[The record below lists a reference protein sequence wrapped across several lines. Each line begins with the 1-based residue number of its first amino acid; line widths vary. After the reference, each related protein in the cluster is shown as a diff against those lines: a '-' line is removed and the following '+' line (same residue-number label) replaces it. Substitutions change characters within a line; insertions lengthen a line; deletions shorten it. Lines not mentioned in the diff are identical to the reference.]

1 MQLWSLDGF
10 FGSSKSEETLALGIA
25 GCTPGIMAGL
35 GFGLY
40 GDTTLAPGLPR
51 LDYIENTPAMRD
63 VVNGGR
69 SRRSVNSLHGNTR
82 SQIYGGNV
90 TGAGPVPPQLGCAKL
105 LEDYKKVFDK
115 GANDAAEFWED
126 ADNKPMETMM
136 CIAMTYPVVSTCA
149 THPHLQVDDNAVD
162 ATGDVTTEG
171 KYRGFMAFA
180 GIGGAGAADKI
191 VDIVQV
197 TEDDKTQS
205 LKELRESKDFIP
217 CEQRTRKECEESG
230 TWTGFNVEGTQ
241 ASPAAPMCVATS
253 VIPTGLQTTEGAE
266 TRNIYKV
273 ASVAYAVDKTDL
285 EVDEAICRYAGTIT
299 TGDKNGD
306 PERDGTNSNGSPSCK
321 YLYSLKRFGHGEGFE
336 GDHSGYT
343 YDANF
348 QPYNPASDF
357 AASRPNYKDETDFA
371 ADVTLPADN
380 TDGQGGEF
388 WLRVAEQD
396 MYVRE
401 AFEGLGKHQLMKADL
416 EFVSAFAA
424 SAFARKLSNENRYN
438 QQDDTEH
445 YHSDPDRRG
454 RRSNVDLDTPLSDTQ
469 KENRAALL
477 DALPGTCFSPG
488 LTNGLLYQSGWGAA
502 YFSFAIILVVSH
514 LVWFGSA
521 IAGADMESTRFNA
534 RRAMSFFGI
543 LVGFTGLY
551 ILFFIYG
558 SGQGA
563 IMNDDEIRR
572 WANML
577 ATNQNEHD
585 QAMAT
590 GFINRL
596 NHGRLDVFDSGSFT
610 NTATI
615 QALEGLHFVI
625 LAFAIVTPLY
635 GSGYHDGSGSGTK
648 ESGWL
653 ANSFA

>member
-1 MQLWSLDGF
+1 M
-10 FGSSKSEETLALGIA
+10 ALGIA

-69 SRRSVNSLHGNTR
+69 SRRSVNSVHSAQTFGI
-82 SQIYGGNV
+82 IYGGNV

-149 THPHLQVDDNAVD
+149 THPHLQVDNDASEHKTVNA
-162 ATGDVTTEG
+162 EG
-171 KYRGFMAFA
+171 HYRGFQAFA
-180 GIGGAGAADKI
+180 ATATGEATDVIAETI
-191 VDIVQV
+191 QV
-197 TEDDKTQS
+197 KGEGDETVT
-205 LKELRESKDFIP
+205 LKALREQKDFIP
-217 CEQRTRKECEESG
+217 CEQRTRKQCQESG
-230 TWTGFNVEGTQ
+230 QWFGFGTPDDN
-241 ASPAAPMCVATS
+241 ASPKMCVATS
-253 VIPTGLQTTEGAE
+253 VIPTATQTTEFDVN
-266 TRNIYKV
+266 RNIYKV

-285 EVDEAICRYAGTIT
+285 DVDEALCRYAGTIT
-299 TGDKNGD
+299 QSDKNGAPAAGD
-306 PERDGTNSNGSPSCK
+306 PDNGTPNCK
-321 YLYSLKRFGHGEGFE
+321 AIYSLKRFGHDADYE
-336 GDHSGYT
+336 GDHSGYSYGT
-343 YDANF
+343 NF
-348 QPYNPASDF
+348 VAYQAATDF
-357 AASRPNYKDETDFA
+357 AASMPNYKDETDFA
-371 ADVTLPADN
+371 ADVTLPEDDN
-380 TDGQGGEF
+380 TEGEGGEF

-445 YHSDPDRRG
+445 YHLDPDRRG

-577 ATNQNEHD
+577 STDQNEHG

-596 NHGRLDVFDSGSFT
+596 NHGRLDVFDTGSFT